1 MLNLRRGSYD
11 DNTATR
17 NPLLQNYVHRRSS
30 APSLEFTKAW
40 SKPWLSSNRENPG
53 CLVPVE
59 QCPFVLGLT
68 DENSELIITDSVV
81 ITEGMKTTARHL
93 FLFSSSLVVAK
104 LKSSTTFKL
113 KHKVDLSDLWIVY
126 SEEKE
131 EDKDT
136 SYGFTLTCGNAI
148 ILRWST
154 NVCIASFS
162 SLGLK
167 ELWLDTIRG
176 QTREIKGAKIT
187 KVASIKFLMKV
198 LSSCNA
204 PKTLDVSD
212 METLIGCQ
220 SEVDIKKCHL
230 FMPCDT
236 EDGLC
241 HLSESSKKR
250 KKVISWPFLTRRITS
265 GPEILGQLE
274 PDLKPSLFDQP
285 LSMVCNKEDMLP
297 KPIQDILTILFLQGP
312 YTEGIFRKAANEKLR
327 KELKEELNSGGN
339 VAFEKASV
347 HLLAVVFKD
356 FLRNIPH
363 KLLLSE
369 LYDDWMTAV
378 EKTGHHEKT
387 EAIKEVASKLPRPNL
402 LLLKHLL
409 CVLHHISKSS
419 EVNKMDSSNL
429 AICFGPTMLT
439 SDYDQGLPL
448 AAQKEQTDKV
458 KTLVEFLINNCCDIF
473 GEEICLLF
481 TNSVDD
487 SLDKSEMLSASQLH
501 DSAYD
506 STDPEGECSS
516 NDLQPSNLSKTSMA
530 ASRLSSRELYPQ
542 RLLEQT
548 SYVSSLTRFKLSIS
562 NLDRRFSEPDM
573 FSSKSSRENCVRDE
587 MLTKSEENVIQQK
600 ELGLKC
606 QNLRMY
612 VMEEP
617 PLPGL
622 YRTKKPLNLTIKA
635 SLQSEL
641 SSGSLP
647 RSSSSSSLD
656 SLTSVSDNSV
666 FSSSPLASPSLF
678 KNNTLIQPQSLS
690 TNISEGS
697 GTHIGELKKHS
708 VSFSATTRKKLVTK
722 TQSCSLGSFQR
733 DSFKKESKKE
743 RHLSCRIV
751 QATYGNKCKP
761 VTPLEHQHRSRFMSA
776 EEVFQLV
783 DRRNPGKPPSY
794 EEATKNCTAARLPSY
809 GSLAVQDMR
818 PTTSFPDS
826 GPQHSRFDK
835 EVTNKVYKDF
845 LSNRLSVIN
854 NPKDSQPAVDFVI
867 GIHPRANIPLTPQVY
882 RLRTMSGSYQKSKQE
897 YLMRRCSQPAFDCI
911 QCAKESYV

>member
-1 MLNLRRGSYD
+1 
-11 DNTATR
+11 
-17 NPLLQNYVHRRSS
+17 
-30 APSLEFTKAW
+30 
-40 SKPWLSSNRENPG
+40 
-53 CLVPVE
+53 
-59 QCPFVLGLT
+59 
-68 DENSELIITDSVV
+68 
-81 ITEGMKTTARHL
+81 
-93 FLFSSSLVVAK
+93 
-104 LKSSTTFKL
+104 
-113 KHKVDLSDLWIVY
+113 
-126 SEEKE
+126 
-131 EDKDT
+131 
-136 SYGFTLTCGNAI
+136 
-148 ILRWST
+148 
-154 NVCIASFS
+154 
-162 SLGLK
+162 
-167 ELWLDTIRG
+167 
-176 QTREIKGAKIT
+176 
-187 KVASIKFLMKV
+187 MKV

-250 KKVISWPFLTRRITS
+250 KKVISWPFLTRRNTS

-481 TNSVDD
+481 SNSVDD

-548 SYVSSLTRFKLSIS
+548 SSVSSLTRFKLS

-573 FSSKSSRENCVRDE
+573 FSSKSSRENCVRDQ
-587 MLTKSEENVIQQK
+587 MLTNSEENVIQQK

-751 QATYGNKCKP
+751 QATYGDKCKP

-854 NPKDSQPAVDFVI
+854 NPKDSLPAVDFVI